1 MVACGLQM
9 AHAQEERLN
18 QFGRC
23 RNPTAGAAPWLA
35 REENPIVATKV
46 VRRNSL
52 LAKSRVHALRES
64 TEKYRQS
71 QKNISQPGGSW
82 MEYVL
87 AIYSTYFMVFIH
99 KSKYH
104 SPTKKAYLE
113 NWDWEP

>member
-1 MVACGLQM
+1 MGEKRRSGL
-9 AHAQEERLN
+9 
-18 QFGRC
+18 
-23 RNPTAGAAPWLA
+23 
-35 REENPIVATKV
+35 
-46 VRRNSL
+46 S
-52 LAKSRVHALRES
+52 
-64 TEKYRQS
+64 
-71 QKNISQPGGSW
+71 PGGSW

>member
-1 MVACGLQM
+1 MVTGRHGEVEVRFEVWCFG
-9 AHAQEERLN
+9 EELLGGN
-18 QFGRC
+18 QT
-23 RNPTAGAAPWLA
+23 RNRT
-35 REENPIVATKV
+35 
-46 VRRNSL
+46 
-52 LAKSRVHALRES
+52 
-64 TEKYRQS
+64 
-71 QKNISQPGGSW
+71 GGSW